1 MAAKRKTIKAK
12 RKTNWSENIN
22 NVGRFI
28 MSVYYVVMVLVF
40 PFYVQDGYR
49 GIGNAKC
56 FFFSHTALIAVGL
69 MLPVS
74 LVMLFLQRK
83 EISLLERYKG
93 LSVTDWFAYG
103 YLIVALLSYLFTA
116 YKDEAVWG
124 ADGWRMGLVS
134 QLLFL
139 GIYFFFSRYFRLSEK
154 MLYLALISSGLVFL
168 LGILNR
174 YSIYPIEMYGQQP
187 GFISTLG
194 NINWF
199 CGFWS
204 VFAPL
209 GIVWYWNSQTRLSR
223 TIAGIYTVVAFLC
236 GVTQGSSSAY
246 LVLVVLFLL
255 LFYLSFE
262 DNRKMCCF
270 LEIGLL
276 FALSCQLGRILRYL
290 LVCEMN
296 YENELGKILTDTN
309 ITLCI
314 GMIIGALYLFFRFY
328 LIGRKHYAI
337 QTHKKLR
344 KMIMILVFLICAGY
358 VLVLAL
364 NTCLPGGILGLSGI
378 QAFVFNETWAS
389 SRGATWISG
398 MKAYAGMS
406 PLQKLIGVGPDCFA
420 EYVYAVPELAEYIRM
435 QFGNSRLTNAH
446 NEWITML
453 VNQGALGLVCY
464 AGIFLSAIRRFLK
477 EAKAQPMLFL
487 CAASALSYMA
497 HNMVSFQQV
506 LNAPCVFMMLGIG
519 EGILRG
525 RDM

>member
-1 MAAKRKTIKAK
+1 MAAKRKTDWV
-12 RKTNWSENIN
+12 RNIN
-22 NVGRFI
+22 TIGRFI
-28 MSVYYVVMVLVF
+28 MGVYYVVMVLVF

-49 GIGNAKC
+49 GIGNVKC
-56 FFFSHTALIAVGL
+56 FFFFRASLIAVGL
-69 MLPVS
+69 MLPV
-74 LVMLFLQRK
+74 LLATLFLQRK
-83 EISLLERYKG
+83 EMAFLERCKR

-103 YLIVALLSYLFTA
+103 YLVAVLLCYLFTA
-116 YKDEAVWG
+116 YKNEAVWG

-139 GIYFFFSRYFRLSEK
+139 GIYFFFSRYFRWSEK
-154 MLYLALISSGLVFL
+154 MLYLALIGSGLVFL

-209 GIVWYWNSQTRLSR
+209 GIVWYYNSPTRLSR

-236 GVTQGSSSAY
+236 GITQGSSSAY
-246 LVLVVLFLL
+246 LVFAALFLL

-262 DNRKMCCF
+262 DNRKMCRF
-270 LEIGLL
+270 LETGIL
-276 FALSCQLGRILRYL
+276 FALSCQIGRILRYL
-290 LVCEMN
+290 PACEMN
-296 YENELGKILTDTN
+296 YENELGKALTDTN
-309 ITLCI
+309 ITLYI

-328 LIGRKHYAI
+328 LIERKHYEI
-337 QTHKKLR
+337 QMHKKLR
-344 KMIMILVFLICAGY
+344 RVIMVLVFLICAGY

-364 NTCLPGGILGLSGI
+364 NTCLPGGIPGLSGI
-378 QAFVFNETWAS
+378 SVFVFDEAWAS
-389 SRGATWISG
+389 YRGATWISG
-398 MKAYAGMS
+398 IKAYTNMS
-406 PLQKLIGVGPDCFA
+406 PLQKLIGVGADCFP
-420 EYVYAVPELAEYIRM
+420 EYVYAVPELAEYIVL

-477 EAKAQPMLFL
+477 GAKAQPMLLL

-506 LNAPCVFMMLGIG
+506 LNAPCVFIMLGIG